1 MRTDGTDGF
10 SINREEV
17 DLRYV
22 EQLTD
27 SEQLTALS
35 HMIKY
40 MKLHLFDGKRTL
52 REAVEELY
60 GSIPAKG
67 FGAFCEGEDKL
78 PGNLALPRKQEL
90 YAALSRCRELIVVEK
105 G

>member
-1 MRTDGTDGF
+1 
-10 SINREEV
+10 
-17 DLRYV
+17 
-22 EQLTD
+22 
-27 SEQLTALS
+27 
-35 HMIKY
+35 
-40 MKLHLFDGKRTL
+40 MKLHLFDGKKTL

-67 FGAFCEGEDKL
+67 FGAFCEGEGRL

-90 YAALSRCRELIVVEK
+90 YAALNRCRELIVVEK